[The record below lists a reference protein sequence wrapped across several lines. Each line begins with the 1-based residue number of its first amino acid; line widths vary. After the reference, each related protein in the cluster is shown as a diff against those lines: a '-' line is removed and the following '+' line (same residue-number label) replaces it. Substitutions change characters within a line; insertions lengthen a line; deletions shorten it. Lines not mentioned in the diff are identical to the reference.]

1 MEAVQAQWSCEK
13 CGSRYDA
20 GVKYCLHC
28 RTEAQLKK
36 AANPYNNPV
45 VGFICA
51 IGLLLFVAW
60 IVLNVIGNSV

>member
-1 MEAVQAQWSCEK
+1 MEAVQTPWSCPK

-36 AANPYNNPV
+36 AANPYNSLAWGIFV
-45 VGFICA
+45 LVGVFLVL
-51 IGLLLFVAW
+51 GW
-60 IVLNVIGNSV
+60 IILNVIANNT